1 MSFDKRFY
9 GVYEGIV
16 VNSDDPE
23 KRGRV
28 TLQVPQVTGFAE
40 TNWASAMGGSPLL
53 YEFPYGSFQ
62 DFTAQTIASTTTAYV
77 MTLNTTDYSYG
88 VNIVDGSKITFNN
101 YGTFNIQWSG
111 QFQNTASTD
120 HDATVWIRKNGVNV
134 TGSSGYISVPA
145 KHGSVDGH
153 TIAAW
158 NYILNFAPGDYLQ
171 FVWQSDSTA
180 VSLHTYAAGTNPT
193 RPSTASLIV
202 TATFAG
208 NYRPKPGARVGV
220 MYLGGDPNFPIW
232 TGEIS

>member
-1 MSFDKRFY
+1 MNFDQRFY

-16 VNSDDPE
+16 VNNNDPE

-40 TNWASAMGGSPLL
+40 TNWASAMSGSPLL

-62 DFTAQTIASTTTAYV
+62 DFTTQTIASTTTAYV

-88 VNIVDGSKITFNN
+88 VRIVDNSKITFDN
-101 YGTFNIQWSG
+101 YGTFNIAWSG
-111 QFQNTASTD
+111 QFQNVNNAD
-120 HDATVWIRKNGVNV
+120 HDVTVWIRKNGVDV
-134 TGSSGYISVPA
+134 VGSSGFITVPSS
-145 KHGSVDGH
+145 HGQIPGH

-158 NYILNFAPGDYLQ
+158 NYILNFEPGDYLQ
-171 FVWQSDSTA
+171 FVWQSDSTD
-180 VSLHTYAAGTNPT
+180 VVLKNYPVGTTPT
-193 RPSTASLIV
+193 TPSTASLIV

-208 NYRPKPGARVGV
+208 NYRPNPGARVGV

>member
-9 GVYEGIV
+9 GVYEGVV

-62 DFTAQTIASTTTAYV
+62 DFTSQTIASTTTAYV
-77 MTLNTTDYSYG
+77 MTINTTDYSYG
-88 VNIVDGSKITFNN
+88 VNIVDGSKITFDN

-111 QFQNTASTD
+111 QFQNTSSAEQD
-120 HDATVWIRKNGVNV
+120 VTVWIRKNGVDV
-134 TGSSGYISVPA
+134 VGSSGFITVPP
-145 KHGSVDGH
+145 KHGSTNGH
-153 TIAAW
+153 TIASW
-158 NYILNFAPGDYLQ
+158 NYILNFKPNDYLQ
-171 FVWQSDSTA
+171 FAWQAESTA
-180 VSLHTYAAGTNPT
+180 ISLHTYAAGTTPT
-193 RPSTASLIV
+193 TPSTASLIV

-208 NYRPKPGARVGV
+208 NYRPKPGVRVGV

>member
-16 VNSDDPE
+16 VNSNDPE

-40 TNWASAMGGSPLL
+40 TNWASAMSGSPLL

-88 VNIVDGSKITFNN
+88 VNIVDGSKITFDN

-120 HDATVWIRKNGVNV
+120 HDSTVWIRKNGVDV
-134 TGSSGYISVPA
+134 VGSSGLISIPA
-145 KHGSVDGH
+145 KHGSTNGH

-158 NYILNFAPGDYLQ
+158 NYILNFEPGDYLQ
-171 FVWQSDSTA
+171 FVWQADNTA
-180 VSLHTYAAGTNPT
+180 VSLHTYAAGTTPT
-193 RPSTASLIV
+193 TPSTASLIV

-208 NYRPKPGARVGV
+208 NYRPKPGVRVGV